1 MLTLMGFGQTSL
13 SGVRRGFNASSV
25 KNKKQVSIKK
35 NIFSLFFRLVFKIA
49 VVFTFGLLLYQCM
62 YNESNWQFLF
72 DVDSETLIRNGKVTE
87 SEGGII
93 KVYWA
98 LNGMKQDDPVLI
110 EFIKENVLVEPD
122 NLPLKLANLKV
133 NGLTKMG
140 GQYGQPFEVEKIL
153 GLKSSKKDTQKGFF
167 IEAGAAGNNMTLVLV
182 MDFTCGK

>member
-1 MLTLMGFGQTSL
+1 
-13 SGVRRGFNASSV
+13 
-25 KNKKQVSIKK
+25 
-35 NIFSLFFRLVFKIA
+35 
-49 VVFTFGLLLYQCM
+49 M

-87 SEGGII
+87 AEGGII

-110 EFIKENVLVEPD
+110 EFIRENVLVKPE
-122 NLPLKLANLKV
+122 NLPLKLAKIKT
-133 NGLTKMG
+133 NGLKFMG

-167 IEAGAAGNNMTLVLV
+167 IEAGAAGNNVTLVLV
-182 MDFTCGK
+182 MDFTYEK

>member
-1 MLTLMGFGQTSL
+1 
-13 SGVRRGFNASSV
+13 
-25 KNKKQVSIKK
+25 
-35 NIFSLFFRLVFKIA
+35 
-49 VVFTFGLLLYQCM
+49 M

-153 GLKSSKKDTQKGFF
+153 GTSMYYRVSQTISINVQ
-167 IEAGAAGNNMTLVLV
+167 T
-182 MDFTCGK
+182 GKLMLATSFSG

>member
-1 MLTLMGFGQTSL
+1 M
-13 SGVRRGFNASSV
+13 
-25 KNKKQVSIKK
+25 SIKTTL
-35 NIFSLFFRLVFKIA
+35 FSLFFRLVVKIA

-153 GLKSSKKDTQKGFF
+153 GTSMYYYTACNCTVK
-167 IEAGAAGNNMTLVLV
+167 
-182 MDFTCGK
+182 